1 MAGHPEPAMLD
12 LRILRDRWTED
23 GAREVFAELVTHCV
37 RSVAPGAFA
46 VRPDP
51 GDEGLDT
58 FVGEFAG
65 DLHVYQAKYF
75 CDGVGDSQRGQIRKS
90 WKACHDSPRFKHVV
104 AWTLCVPVELS
115 TDEHDWWQGWRRR
128 ESTAKNCQIELWTKS
143 RFEAFSCRPELRPIF
158 DHALERGTSH
168 GTVGDVLTGMRA
180 AAGPRLIEGLPS
192 ADLYRTALFVR
203 KLERAGWHTHRGAR
217 TAFYNF
223 ELLRTAVEQ
232 GGTHAEQLA
241 LGDLRE
247 RVYALWEHA
256 FNEHLPSGLGRAFVA
271 EVQRRVFDAHAG
283 ALRCVLP
290 AGEMH
295 KVGAVHD
302 WADLCTAGWTPD
314 HEEVGR
320 EADREDGAGVL

>member
-1 MAGHPEPAMLD
+1 MID

-23 GAREVFAELVTHCV
+23 GAREIFAELVTHCV

-58 FVGEFAG
+58 FVGEFDG

-75 CDGVGDSQRGQIRKS
+75 CDGIGDSQKKQIRRS
-90 WKACHDSPRFKHVV
+90 WKSCHGSPRFSRVV
-104 AWTLCVPVELS
+104 SWTLCVPIELS
-115 TDEHDWWQGWRRR
+115 PEEHTWWQGWRKR
-128 ESTAKNCQIELWTKS
+128 ESLAKDCQIELWTKS
-143 RFEAFSCRPELRPIF
+143 RFEAFSCRSELRPIF
-158 DHALERGTSH
+158 DHALGRGANH
-168 GTVGDVLTGMRA
+168 NAVDDVLAGMRG
-180 AAGPRLIEGLPS
+180 AAGPRPIEALPS
-192 ADLYRTALFVR
+192 AGLYRNAIFVR
-203 KLERAGWHTHRGAR
+203 KLERANWLTHRSAR

-232 GGTHAEQLA
+232 GGTRVEQSA

-256 FNEHLPSGLGRAFVA
+256 FNELLPTGLGIPFVA
-271 EVQRRVFDAHAG
+271 EVERRVHGAHDG
-283 ALRCVLP
+283 ALRCTLP

-295 KVGAVHD
+295 KMGVVHD
-302 WADLCTAGWTPD
+302 WADLCTAGWTAD
-314 HEEVGR
+314 HQEVGR
-320 EADREDGAGVL
+320 EADREDGTDVS